1 MRHLEDFTITEVLN
15 YLTDEMGMEF
25 GVSKKLAKKL
35 IINAIAYN
43 VVVEEIR
50 NQISF
55 LLEDEEEEEKR

>member
-15 YLTDEMGMEF
+15 YLTDEMSMEF
-25 GVSKKLAKKL
+25 GVSKTMMKKL

-55 LLEDEEEEEKR
+55 LLEDEDDEE

>member
-1 MRHLEDFTITEVLN
+1 MRHLEDFTITQVLN
-15 YLTDEMGMEF
+15 YLTDEMSAEF
-25 GVSKKLAKKL
+25 GVSKTMMKKL

-55 LLEDEEEEEKR
+55 LLEDEEDEE